1 MPTKHEVKFSLF
13 SSTGE
18 KIGELNDVREISV
31 EVDNCVDYDDAMEN
45 DEVKK
50 WDVRYPPSKTMT
62 VTFPTNEPVDFCK
75 LFECDSNSIPD
86 AYDIQFVKVTQTRK
100 HKKKRINKKWLK
112 KYGYKKMIVKS
123 KGWKT
128 EAYTDGR
135 FEFVK
140 IGR

>member
-1 MPTKHEVKFSLF
+1 MPTEYGVKFSLF

-18 KIGELNDVREISV
+18 KIGELSDVREISV

-50 WDVRYPPSKTMT
+50 WDVRYSPSKTMT

-75 LFECDSNSIPD
+75 LFECKPNSIPD
-86 AYDIQFVKVTQTRK
+86 GYDIQFMKVIQARK

-112 KYGYKKMIVKS
+112 KYGYKKMIVES
-123 KGWKT
+123 KGWKA

-140 IGR
+140 